1 MPTMSAFK
9 TTSTKGLAVALLLAA
24 SFYAAPAGA
33 QGLNDQEA
41 VDRIIG
47 SEVTEEEVR
56 TDAGDERAIAAI
68 ENLGSTVDIVRKI
81 NNLDRVE
88 IVYLPDSSRTEGG
101 PPAKIATKLSEHS
114 EAVDTLR
121 HELEGNALLY
131 HTINSKNIL
140 IRDVLA
146 VEFDGDKSLII
157 FAAAKPAQ

>member
-1 MPTMSAFK
+1 MSAL
-9 TTSTKGLAVALLLAA
+9 TTNSARGLAVAVLLAV
-24 SFYAAPAGA
+24 SMNAAPVGA

-68 ENLGSTVDIVRKI
+68 ENLSSNIDIVRKI

-88 IVYLPDSSRTEGG
+88 IVYLPDSSRAEGG
-101 PPAKIATKLSEHS
+101 PSAKIATKLSEHS

-131 HTINSKNIL
+131 HAINSKNIL

-146 VEFDGDKSLII
+146 VEFDGEKNLII
-157 FAAAKPAQ
+157 FAAAKPGQ